1 MLELLDQL
9 GLAPEQNSTSLPFPR
24 SNKKESTGLIDER
37 NPDTMNQENSE
48 EDGKVKMT
56 IGNKSFNLGKEENNP
71 EENSSDLNE
80 KE

>member
-1 MLELLDQL
+1 
-9 GLAPEQNSTSLPFPR
+9 
-24 SNKKESTGLIDER
+24 
-37 NPDTMNQENSE
+37 MNQENSE